1 MNKINFAIA
10 LALTFITAVACD
22 KDRVAYD
29 MTEAGRAAMDRLVG
43 EYELV
48 GAEWDGAPVD
58 LNGDGVASASIFD
71 ELKEVPDLTDETRI
85 EIDMTVPYR
94 TAVRISLLIEDIYL
108 NTSSAFWNKRV
119 YTPTFTVDSSGNY
132 DLGIDPYYGKISD
145 DGRCQGYF
153 YKMNVRLEGDD
164 ILYLSGCSVLRDER
178 SGQPVNGTLTYKFK
192 CVSGKGKYAGFLFD
206 KEVVTR

>member
-1 MNKINFAIA
+1 MNKINFAV
-10 LALTFITAVACD
+10 ALTLTLMAAVACD
-22 KDRVAYD
+22 KDKVSYD

-71 ELKEVPDLTDETRI
+71 ELKEVPDLTDETGI

-94 TAVRISLLIEDIYL
+94 TSVSISLLIEDIYL

-119 YTPTFTVDSSGNY
+119 YTPTFSVDSSGNY
-132 DLGIDPYYGKISD
+132 DLVIDPYYGKISD

-164 ILYLSGCSVLRDER
+164 ILYLSGYSVLRDER
-178 SGQPVNGTLTYKFK
+178 SAQPVTGTLTYKFK
-192 CVSGKGKYAGFLFD
+192 CVSGKGK
-206 KEVVTR
+206 VPRPQ

>member
-1 MNKINFAIA
+1 MRKINFAIT
-10 LALTFITAVACD
+10 LALTFMAAVACD
-22 KDRVAYD
+22 KNKVEYD
-29 MTEAGRAAMDRLVG
+29 MTDAARAAMDRLVG

-71 ELKEVPDLTDETRI
+71 ELKEVPDLTDEIGI
-85 EIDMTVPYR
+85 EIDMTAPYL
-94 TAVRISLLIEDIYL
+94 TSVRISLLIEEIYL
-108 NTSSAFWNKRV
+108 NTSIAFWNKSV
-119 YTPTFTVDSSGNY
+119 YTPSFSVDSSGNY

-164 ILYLSGCSVLRDER
+164 ILYLSGYTVLRDDR
-178 SGQPVNGTLTYKFK
+178 SGQPVNGTLTYQFK
-192 CVSGKGKYAGFLFD
+192 CVSGKGK
-206 KEVVTR
+206 K

>member
-1 MNKINFAIA
+1 MNKINFA
-10 LALTFITAVACD
+10 LALTLTLMAAIACD
-22 KDRVAYD
+22 KDKVSYD

-71 ELKEVPDLTDETRI
+71 ELKEVPDLTDEIGI
-85 EIDMTVPYR
+85 EIDMTAPYL
-94 TAVRISLLIEDIYL
+94 TSERISLLIEEIYL

-119 YTPTFTVDSSGNY
+119 YTPTFTVVSSGNY

-164 ILYLSGCSVLRDER
+164 ILYLSGYSVLRDER
-178 SGQPVNGTLTYKFK
+178 STQPVTGTLTYKFK
-192 CVSGKGKYAGFLFD
+192 CVSGKGK
-206 KEVVTR
+206 VPRPQ

>member
-1 MNKINFAIA
+1 MNKINFA
-10 LALTFITAVACD
+10 LALTLTLMAAVACD
-22 KDRVAYD
+22 KDNVSYD
-29 MTEAGRAAMDRLVG
+29 MTDAARAAMDRLVG

-71 ELKEVPDLTDETRI
+71 ELKEVPDLTDETGI

-94 TAVRISLLIEDIYL
+94 TTVRISLLIEDIYL

-119 YTPTFTVDSSGNY
+119 YTPTFSVDSSGNY
-132 DLGIDPYYGKISD
+132 DLGIDPYAGKISD

-178 SGQPVNGTLTYKFK
+178 SAQPVTGTLTYKFK
-192 CVSGKGKYAGFLFD
+192 CVSGKGK
-206 KEVVTR
+206 VPRPQ

>member
-1 MNKINFAIA
+1 MNKIYFALA
-10 LALTFITAVACD
+10 LALTLMAAIACD
-22 KDRVAYD
+22 KDKVSYD

-48 GAEWDGAPVD
+48 GAEWDGASVD

-71 ELKEVPDLTDETRI
+71 ELKEVPDLTDETGI

-132 DLGIDPYYGKISD
+132 DLGIDPYAGKISD
-145 DGRCQGYF
+145 DDRCQGYF

-164 ILYLSGCSVLRDER
+164 ILYLSGYSVLRDER
-178 SGQPVNGTLTYKFK
+178 SAQPVTGTLTYKFK
-192 CVSGKGKYAGFLFD
+192 CVSGKGK
-206 KEVVTR
+206 VPRPQ

>member
-1 MNKINFAIA
+1 MNKINFALA
-10 LALTFITAVACD
+10 LALTLMAAIACD
-22 KDRVAYD
+22 KDKVSYD

-71 ELKEVPDLTDETRI
+71 ELKEVPDLTDEIGI
-85 EIDMTVPYR
+85 EIDMAAPYR
-94 TAVRISLLIEDIYL
+94 TTVRISLLIEDIYL

-119 YTPTFTVDSSGNY
+119 YTPTFSVDSSGNY

-145 DGRCQGYF
+145 DARCQGYF

-178 SGQPVNGTLTYKFK
+178 SAQPVNGTLTYKFK
-192 CVSGKGKYAGFLFD
+192 CVSGKGK
-206 KEVVTR
+206 VPRPQ

>member
-1 MNKINFAIA
+1 MRKINFAIT
-10 LALTFITAVACD
+10 LALTLMAAIACD
-22 KDRVAYD
+22 KNKVEYD
-29 MTEAGRAAMDRLVG
+29 MTDAARAAMDRLVG

-71 ELKEVPDLTDETRI
+71 ELKEVPDLTDEIGI
-85 EIDMTVPYR
+85 EIDMTAPYL
-94 TAVRISLLIEDIYL
+94 TSVRISLLIEEIYL
-108 NTSSAFWNKRV
+108 NTSIAFWNKSV
-119 YTPTFTVDSSGNY
+119 YTPRFSVDSSGNY
-132 DLGIDPYYGKISD
+132 DLGIDPYYGKVSD

-164 ILYLSGCSVLRDER
+164 ILYLSGYTVLRDDR

-192 CVSGKGKYAGFLFD
+192 CVNGKGKN
-206 KEVVTR
+206 

>member
-1 MNKINFAIA
+1 MNKINFA
-10 LALTFITAVACD
+10 LALTLTFMAAVACD
-22 KDRVAYD
+22 KNKVEYD
-29 MTEAGRAAMDRLVG
+29 MTDAARAAMDRLVG

-71 ELKEVPDLTDETRI
+71 ELKEVPDLTDEIGI
-85 EIDMTVPYR
+85 EIDMTAPYL
-94 TAVRISLLIEDIYL
+94 TSVRISLLIEEIYL
-108 NTSSAFWNKRV
+108 NTSIAFWNKSV
-119 YTPTFTVDSSGNY
+119 YTPRFSVDSSGNY
-132 DLGIDPYYGKISD
+132 DLGIDPYYGKVSD

-164 ILYLSGCSVLRDER
+164 ILYLSGYTVLRDDR

-192 CVSGKGKYAGFLFD
+192 CVNGKGKN
-206 KEVVTR
+206 